1 MTASMGPLSG
11 RPRWLDLLR
20 DGLKAARAQ
29 PVMTATT
36 ILVVATVCCV
46 VLLTAG
52 RSAATEQAV
61 MASIDD
67 VGTRIVTITD
77 ASGEGRIAASAV
89 AEVEGMHG
97 VNWAFGL
104 AQATDVQNA
113 DLTQRATGVTSRVYV
128 GDLPEGLTIVAGRLP
143 TSPGEAIVGVEAV
156 GPLGMAT
163 ASGALTNRSERTAVV
178 GWFRAVG
185 ALESLNTIALE
196 RGDPAALVSPRYIYV
211 LADSAE
217 QVPDLVEA
225 LRAMV
230 PASRPE
236 LVDISVSDGIIA
248 LRQVVAGQLGAGSRA
263 LMAGVLGV
271 GMILIA
277 VTVLG
282 ATMSRRRDIGRRR
295 ALGASRSATVFLL
308 LVQSAVP
315 GVIGAVVGTGV
326 GLFAVRSMSGSL
338 PAPEF
343 TLGLVVLALLMTVVG
358 SIPPAVAAAFRDPVR
373 ILRVP

>member
-1 MTASMGPLSG
+1 MTASRESLLG
-11 RPRWLDLLR
+11 RPRWLDLLG
-20 DGLKAARAQ
+20 DGLKAAGAQ

-36 ILVVATVCCV
+36 MLVVAIVCCV

-61 MASIDD
+61 MGSIDD
-67 VGTRIVTITD
+67 VGTRILTITD
-77 ASGEGRIAASAV
+77 AGGEGRIAASAV
-89 AEVEGMHG
+89 SEIAGLHG
-97 VNWAFGL
+97 VTWAFGL

-128 GDLPEGLTIVAGRLP
+128 GDLPAELVIEAGRLP
-143 TSPGEAIVGVEAV
+143 TSPGEVIVGVEAV
-156 GPLGMAT
+156 SQLSMAT
-163 ASGALTNRSERTAVV
+163 ASGALTDRSVRTAAV
-178 GWFRAVG
+178 GQFRAVG
-185 ALESLNTIALE
+185 ALESLNTIVLE
-196 RGDPAALVSPRYIYV
+196 RGDPAALESPRYIYV
-211 LADSAE
+211 LAESAE

-225 LRAMV
+225 LLAML

-236 LVDISVSDGIIA
+236 LVDISVSEGIIA

-271 GMILIA
+271 GMILIM

-315 GVIGAVVGTGV
+315 GVIGALVGTGV
-326 GLFAVRSMSGSL
+326 GLFAVRSISGSL